1 MTGPLYLVG
10 GDEWND
16 GCAFDATLLA
26 DSGGDEV
33 VVLPTASAYEAP
45 TALIERATSWFAGLG
60 GRVRALPVYGR
71 TDALDDDHVAAVRA
85 ARAIYLSS
93 GSPMHLRSVLK
104 DTPLLDA
111 IVGAWRDGAVLAGSA
126 AGAVVWFDHMVDAR
140 GGAYTVGVGQLS
152 GFTVIPR
159 FDTWSLDKV
168 RRTVDLAAPGLVVA
182 GVPDRTALVHRPDA
196 GWTVEGVG
204 EVRVFRDGGPAA
216 LSDLPDL
223 ASLGHP
229 RGG

>member
-10 GDEWND
+10 GDEWHE
-16 GCAFDATLLA
+16 GCTFDAALLA
-26 DSGGDEV
+26 ESGGDEV

-45 TALIERATSWFAGLG
+45 AALVERATSWFADLG

-111 IVGAWRDGAVLAGSA
+111 IIGAWRDGAVLAGSA

-140 GGAYTVGVGQLS
+140 GGAYTVGVGLLS

-168 RRTVDLAAPGLVVA
+168 RRTVDLATAGLVVA
-182 GVPDRTALVHRPDA
+182 GVPDRTALVHRPGT

-204 EVRVFRDGGPAA
+204 EVRVFRDGRPADLSA
-216 LSDLPDL
+216 LPTPTPTSHI
-223 ASLGHP
+223 A
-229 RGG
+229 